1 MNEKILFVLINS
13 IIIIIVLLFILHDLI
28 PCTEPLFLKGCYV
41 KNGKIQWCCD

>member
-1 MNEKILFVLINS
+1 MNKILFALISLMVLIA
-13 IIIIIVLLFILHDLI
+13 VLLFIFHDLI